1 MPSPTPLEELLAVA
15 TSARS
20 VSIGL
25 PASESPAERRF
36 ALTPEA
42 AGSLVAR
49 GFRVRMQAGA
59 ADCIHYADTA
69 YTRHGVEIVERREAM
84 ACDIV
89 LHLPALSAADARML
103 RRGTMVMTLF
113 HPSRQSADALRV
125 LLDKHVIA
133 LALDLMTDDRGH
145 RPFADILHEIDG
157 RAAMAMASSLLA
169 DSVHG
174 KGILL
179 GGIAGVVPCEVTVI
193 GSDIAARAA
202 ARSAIGLG
210 AMVRMFDND
219 AYSLREAVQEL
230 GPGVMASALHQR
242 VLDSALRTA
251 DVVVVTSTD
260 RPVTIDAD
268 SVASMKRGVVCFDI
282 SRGEQPALPSLPQVD
297 LAMASPA
304 DTDPANPLR
313 LCYINAGNAV
323 ARTAAMA
330 LSNTLLT
337 MLADIV
343 TCDGAAN
350 ALRLKPGLRA
360 AAYTFLGKP
369 VNERIARIVGMR
381 TVDINIFLQL
391 S

>member
-1 MPSPTPLEELLAVA
+1 MPAPTPLEELLAVA
-15 TSARS
+15 TRERS
-20 VSIGL
+20 LSIGL
-25 PASESPAERRF
+25 PASENDTERRF

-59 ADCIHYADTA
+59 AACIHYADTA
-69 YTRHGVEIVERREAM
+69 YVRQGVEVVDRRGAM

-89 LHLPALSAADARML
+89 LHLPALSVADARML
-103 RRGTMVMTLF
+103 RRGAMALTLF
-113 HPSRQSADALRV
+113 HPVQQDAGALRV
-125 LLDKHVIA
+125 LLEKHVIA
-133 LALDLMTDDRGH
+133 LALDLITDEHGH

-157 RAAMAMASSLLA
+157 RAALAIASSLLA
-169 DSVHG
+169 DAVHG

-179 GGIAGVVPCEVTVI
+179 GGISGVVPCEITVI

-210 AMVRMFDND
+210 ALVRMFDDD
-219 AYSLREAVQEL
+219 AYSLREAVHEL
-230 GPGVMASALHQR
+230 GPGVVASAMHPR
-242 VLDSALRTA
+242 VLGNALRTA
-251 DVVVVTSTD
+251 DIVVAASTA
-260 RPVTIDAD
+260 RPVAIGADAVED
-268 SVASMKRGVVCFDI
+268 MKRGVLCFDI
-282 SRGEQPALPSLPQVD
+282 SRSETPAFPSLSQVD
-297 LAMASPA
+297 LAMASPS
-304 DTDPANPLR
+304 DSDPSAPLR
-313 LCYINAGNAV
+313 MCYINAGNAV

-343 TCDGAAN
+343 TCDGASN
-350 ALRLKPGLRA
+350 ALKLKPGLRA

-369 VNERIARIVGMR
+369 VNERMAHLLGVRA
-381 TVDINIFLQL
+381 VDINIFLQL

>member
-1 MPSPTPLEELLAVA
+1 MPAPTPLEELLAVA
-15 TSARS
+15 TRERS
-20 VSIGL
+20 LSIGL
-25 PASESPAERRF
+25 PASENNAERRF

-59 ADCIHYADTA
+59 AACIHYADTA
-69 YTRHGVEIVERREAM
+69 YVRQGVEVGDRRGAM

-89 LHLPALSAADARML
+89 LHLPALSVADARML
-103 RRGTMVMTLF
+103 RRGAMALTLF
-113 HPSRQSADALRV
+113 HPVQQDAGALRV
-125 LLDKHVIA
+125 LLEKHVIA
-133 LALDLMTDDRGH
+133 LALDLITDEHGH

-157 RAAMAMASSLLA
+157 RAALAIASSLLA
-169 DSVHG
+169 DAVHG

-179 GGIAGVVPCEVTVI
+179 GGISGVVPCEITVI

-210 AMVRMFDND
+210 ALVRMFDDD
-219 AYSLREAVQEL
+219 AYSLREAVHEL
-230 GPGVMASALHQR
+230 GPGVVASAMHPR
-242 VLDSALRTA
+242 VLGNALRTA
-251 DVVVVTSTD
+251 DIVVAASTA
-260 RPVTIDAD
+260 RPVAIGADAVED
-268 SVASMKRGVVCFDI
+268 MKRGVLCFDI
-282 SRGEQPALPSLPQVD
+282 SRSETPAFPSLPQVD
-297 LAMASPA
+297 LAMASPS
-304 DTDPANPLR
+304 DSDPSAPLR
-313 LCYINAGNAV
+313 MCYINAGNAV

-343 TCDGAAN
+343 TCDGASN
-350 ALRLKPGLRA
+350 ALKLKPGLRA

-369 VNERIARIVGMR
+369 VNERMARLLGVR
-381 TVDINIFLQL
+381 AVDINIFLQL